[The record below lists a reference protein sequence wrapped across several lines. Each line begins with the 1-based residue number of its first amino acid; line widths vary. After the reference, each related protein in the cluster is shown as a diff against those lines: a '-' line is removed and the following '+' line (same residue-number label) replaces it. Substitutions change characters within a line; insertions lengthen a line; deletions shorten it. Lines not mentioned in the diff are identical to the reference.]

1 MLTNIKSK
9 FIIQKVFQ
17 LLGKSRS
24 LKIAHRNNFLNNK
37 LEITVNNYKEAY
49 EIIEI
54 NLKLS
59 DNPDDYPEKE
69 NPFINLRTNEN
80 ADKFQIYF
88 NDETLVKNVYSISKD
103 KINVKNI
110 TIKIPPEIKSFRS
123 LFEYCACIREIHIN
137 NWVRKDITDLS
148 YMFYGCKEL
157 RKIYIARLKSDNVT
171 DMSHMF
177 CECSSLKEIDVS
189 NFNTQNVKD
198 MEKMFGEC
206 TALEK
211 LDLSNFKTNNVINMA
226 EMFFSDTT
234 LQSLNVKNFDIIN
247 VQYLDKMFYNCK
259 NLINL
264 LLFDNNAKEIK
275 DKSDMF
281 YGCDYVKKEDKDKF

>member
-54 NLKLS
+54 NLRLS

-88 NDETLVKNVYSISKD
+88 NDETLVK
-103 KINVKNI
+103 I
-110 TIKIPPEIKSFRS
+110 T
-123 LFEYCACIREIHIN
+123 
-137 NWVRKDITDLS
+137 
-148 YMFYGCKEL
+148 G
-157 RKIYIARLKSDNVT
+157 
-171 DMSHMF
+171 
-177 CECSSLKEIDVS
+177 
-189 NFNTQNVKD
+189 
-198 MEKMFGEC
+198 
-206 TALEK
+206 
-211 LDLSNFKTNNVINMA
+211 
-226 EMFFSDTT
+226 
-234 LQSLNVKNFDIIN
+234 
-247 VQYLDKMFYNCK
+247 
-259 NLINL
+259 
-264 LLFDNNAKEIK
+264 
-275 DKSDMF
+275 
-281 YGCDYVKKEDKDKF
+281 